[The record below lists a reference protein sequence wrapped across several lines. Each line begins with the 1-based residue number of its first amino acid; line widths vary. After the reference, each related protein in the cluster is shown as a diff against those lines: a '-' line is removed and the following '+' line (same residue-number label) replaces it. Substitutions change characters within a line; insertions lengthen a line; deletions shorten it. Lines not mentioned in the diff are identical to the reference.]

1 MNKHIPKEWCRKCSC
16 LCSQFQTTSYFVFSD
31 GSWGCLFH
39 SVFPF
44 ENSFKT
50 QATTTGFTKW
60 RKIKCLLLIYNLP
73 FAQNSFCVIV
83 SLFRQWEG
91 CLNVFYRSFSKTTG
105 YCRGAIFKKNFKI
118 EDTFTTFFTITFC
131 FKFRFPTTL
140 LFMYLVSLKSHFQT
154 LTISPSLDA
163 CCPTSKCSY
172 QLTLTLIMQNTIF
185 HSVM

>member
-16 LCSQFQTTSYFVFSD
+16 LCSQFLTTSYFVFSD
-31 GSWGCLFH
+31 GSWGRLFH

-50 QATTTGFTKW
+50 QTTTTGFTKW
-60 RKIKCLLLIYNLP
+60 RKIQCLLLIYNLP

-91 CLNVFYRSFSKTTG
+91 CLNVFYRSFPKTTG
-105 YCRGAIFKKNFKI
+105 YCRGARKILKSKILLRHFSRSHFASNFV
-118 EDTFTTFFTITFC
+118 
-131 FKFRFPTTL
+131 FPTTL
-140 LFMYLVSLKSHFQT
+140 LFMYLVSLKCHFQT